1 MQIHRVDAPDHAV
14 AAAALAGAGPDDLA
28 VVVPVGAGLIAT
40 DDAAVAETISLFDG
54 GIAVGAATAPCGA
67 PDEDAAFIAALVEQV
82 GDLPYRAHPHPL
94 AFGGPAPAVRA
105 LLEDLAGADGSPVG
119 AIVDAFANGTHDLV
133 LDLGGQV
140 VRVLDGTGTDVVAVD
155 GALAAGPE
163 RPAAVVGLPETI
175 DALQHAWT
183 IPSAARLAR
192 LVDHGGLSVAAHAR
206 DLAREPAPEILT
218 MPCWTPEACA
228 DLIALVE
235 AANMWSPDPDD
246 PVPGLEVSLRA
257 VAPDLVERLQADL
270 AATVWPRLVAHWPEV
285 AVTPIHDAFVI
296 RYEPGPVTDHL
307 PLHHDIAQVS
317 ASIRLNRGY
326 EGGELVFP
334 RQRWDNCDL
343 DVGDLVAW
351 PSLVTHPHGG
361 APVTAGAKYGLTIW
375 FALPA

>member
-1 MQIHRVDAPDHAV
+1 MQIHRIEATAV
-14 AAAALAGAGPDDLA
+14 ADAASALADARPDDLA
-28 VVVPVGAGLIAT
+28 VVVPVGAGLIAA
-40 DDAAVAETISLFDG
+40 DDPAIAETVALFDG
-54 GIAVGAATAPCGA
+54 GIAVGAATRPCGT
-67 PDEDAAFIAALVEQV
+67 PTEDAAFVAALTEQL
-82 GDLPYRAHPHPL
+82 GGLPHRAHPHPL
-94 AFGGPAPAVRA
+94 AFAGPAPAVRA

-119 AIVDAFANGTHDLV
+119 AIVDAFARGEHDLV

-155 GALAAGPE
+155 GAFAAGPE

-175 DALQHAWT
+175 DGLRHAWT

-206 DLAREPAPEILT
+206 DLAREPASEILT
-218 MPCWTPEACA
+218 MPCWTLEACA
-228 DLIALVE
+228 DLIAIVE
-235 AANMWSPDPDD
+235 AANAWSPDPDD

-257 VAPDLVERLQADL
+257 LDPAVFARLEADL

-334 RQRWDNCDL
+334 RQGWDTRDL
-343 DVGDLVAW
+343 GVGDLVAW

-361 APVTAGAKYGLTIW
+361 ATVTAGVKYGLTIW
-375 FALPA
+375 FALPG